1 LALQQGVTRAA
12 AVRMAIEAEIFSG
25 AMAPGTRIDEA
36 TLVKRFKVSRTPVR
50 EAILKLT
57 EAGLI
62 EKRSRKQSQVASLDL
77 HRLIQLFETLADLE
91 GLSARYCARRIS
103 EDEKRLLLA
112 NHLQALAAL
121 QAGREDEYAELGVRF
136 HQLIL
141 EGSHNEALIE
151 ITSRLA
157 SRLVP
162 YRRIQGKAPGRWQAN
177 QTDHDAIVA
186 AIDKQDAEK
195 AEQVMREHAS
205 IQGDRL
211 ADFIAHTKSWR

>member
-1 LALQQGVTRAA
+1 MQPGVTRAV

-25 AMAPGTRIDEA
+25 QMAPGTRIDEA
-36 TLVKRFKVSRTPVR
+36 GLVKRFKVSRTPVR

-62 EKRSRKQSQVASLDL
+62 EKRSRKQSQVASVDL

-91 GLSARYCARRIS
+91 GLSARYCARRINA
-103 EDEKRLLLA
+103 EQRRLLQA
-112 NHLQALAAL
+112 NHAQAREALA
-121 QAGREDEYAELGVRF
+121 AGREDEYAELGVRF

-141 EGSHNEALIE
+141 EASHNDVLIE
-151 ITSRLA
+151 VTSRIA

-177 QTDHDAIVA
+177 QDDHDAIIA
-186 AIDKQDAEK
+186 AIQSGDSERAQ
-195 AEQVMREHAS
+195 QVMREHAS
-205 IQGDRL
+205 IQGDTL
-211 ADFIAHTKSWR
+211 ADFIAHNGMPR

>member
-1 LALQQGVTRAA
+1 M
-12 AVRMAIEAEIFSG
+12 AVEAEIFSG
-25 AMAPGTRIDEA
+25 VMAPGMRIDEA
-36 TLVKRFKVSRTPVR
+36 TLVERFRVSRTPVR

-62 EKRSRKQSQVASLDL
+62 EKRSRKRSQVAAVDL

-91 GLSARYCARRIS
+91 GLSARYCARRS
-103 EDEKRLLLA
+103 SDEEKCALLA
-112 NHLQALAAL
+112 NHVQARAAL

-141 EGSHNEALIE
+141 QGSHNDVLIE

-162 YRRIQGKAPGRWQAN
+162 YRRIQGTAPGRWQAN
-177 QTDHDAIVA
+177 QAEHDAIVA
-186 AIDKQDAEK
+186 AINAQDAETAQK
-195 AEQVMREHAS
+195 VMREHAS
-205 IQGDRL
+205 IQGDTL
-211 ADFIAHTKSWR
+211 ADLIAHTRKLKLAR